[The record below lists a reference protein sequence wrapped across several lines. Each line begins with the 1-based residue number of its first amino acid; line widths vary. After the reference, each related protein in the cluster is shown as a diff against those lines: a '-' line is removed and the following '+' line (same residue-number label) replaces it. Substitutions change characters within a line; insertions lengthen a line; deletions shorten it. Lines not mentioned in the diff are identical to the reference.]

1 LYLFIEHLRTTKRFR
16 YHWPMRYLCFLI
28 LLTSPFLLLADTFEI
43 IDAEENEILVE
54 VMPAEGDL
62 LMIWLV
68 DHEEQRPVFEKM
80 IGAINKAGIEIWRV
94 DLLSAYFLPRS
105 SEAVRT
111 LPGDGVASLI
121 EAAHD
126 RSRKPILL
134 AAYDRMPLPLLRGV
148 RLWQQ
153 TASESR
159 LAGAM
164 LFYPNLFGPAPLAGE
179 APEIDPI
186 LHATNIP
193 LVIFQPELGSQRL
206 RLEQVLTPL
215 WQADSDTYTYLVP
228 QVRDWFFMGEG
239 SHSPAEAAATRLIPK
254 QIRQFTHLL
263 QQHPKPI
270 DAKPLPTHPSEQSTV
285 QTLVNIKHPR
295 QAPTFM
301 LSEIGGE
308 TYSSDDLKGK
318 VVLLNF
324 WATWCP
330 PCVEELPSLNRLQER
345 YRNKDLEIVSV
356 DFRETPEEMT
366 SFLKQTPVDFPVL
379 LDIDGRTSLAWGVF
393 SFPSSFIIDRK
404 GRIRYTANRAI
415 DWDSDE
421 VWQVA
426 DKLLDEP

>member
-1 LYLFIEHLRTTKRFR
+1 
-16 YHWPMRYLCFLI
+16 MRYLCFLI
-28 LLTSPFLLLADTFEI
+28 LLTSPCLLLADTFEI
-43 IDAEENEILVE
+43 TDSEENEILVE

-68 DHEEQRPVFEKM
+68 DHEEQRPVFEEM
-80 IGAINKAGIEIWRV
+80 LQAINQSGIEIWRV

-121 EAAHD
+121 GAAHD

-148 RLWQQ
+148 RIWQQ
-153 TASESR
+153 TASESQ
-159 LAGAM
+159 LSGAM

-186 LHATNIP
+186 LQATNIP
-193 LVIFQPELGSQRL
+193 LVVFQPALGSQRL
-206 RLEQVLTPL
+206 RLDQVLNPL
-215 WQADSDTYTYLVP
+215 WQGGSSAYTYFVP
-228 QVRDWFFMGEG
+228 EVRDWFFMGEG
-239 SHSPAEAAATRLIPK
+239 DHSPAESKATALIPQ
-254 QIRQFTHLL
+254 QIIQFARLL
-263 QQHPKPI
+263 EQHPKPAE
-270 DAKPLPTHPSEQSTV
+270 AKPLPETAFKQSAV
-285 QTLVNIKHPR
+285 QTLVAVRQPK
-295 QAPTFM
+295 QAPTFE
-301 LSEIGGE
+301 LNEIDGEVHTSE
-308 TYSSDDLKGK
+308 SLKGK

-330 PCVEELPSLNRLQER
+330 PCVEELPSLNRLQQR
-345 YRNKDLEIVSV
+345 YMNKDLEIVSV
-356 DFRETPEEMT
+356 DFRETPEEMRN
-366 SFLKQTPVDFPVL
+366 FLQQTPVDFPVL
-379 LDIDGRTSLAWGVF
+379 LDLDGRTSLAWGVF

-415 DWDSDE
+415 DWDSEE

-426 DKLLDEP
+426 DRLLNEP

>member
-1 LYLFIEHLRTTKRFR
+1 
-16 YHWPMRYLCFLI
+16 MRYLCFLI
-28 LLTSPFLLLADTFEI
+28 LLATPCLLLADSFEI
-43 IDAEENEILVE
+43 TDAQENEILVE
-54 VMPAEGDL
+54 VMPAAGDL

-68 DHEEQRPVFEKM
+68 DHEEQRPVFEEM
-80 IGAINKAGIEIWRV
+80 LQAINRGGIEIWRV

-105 SEAVRT
+105 SESIRT

-153 TASESR
+153 TASASR
-159 LAGAM
+159 LTGAM

-179 APEIDPI
+179 TPEIDPI
-186 LHATNIP
+186 LQATNIP

-215 WQADSDTYTYLVP
+215 WQAESATYTYLVP
-228 QVRDWFFMGEG
+228 RVRDWFFMGEG
-239 SHSPAEAAATRLIPK
+239 SHSPADTAATALIPI
-254 QIRQFTHLL
+254 QIKQFTRLL
-263 QQHPKPI
+263 AQHPKPI
-270 DAKPLPTHPSEQSTV
+270 DAKPLSRQPPEQSTL
-285 QTLVNIKHPR
+285 QTLVKIKPPR
-295 QAPTFM
+295 QAPAFK
-301 LSEIGGE
+301 LNEIDGE
-308 TYSSDDLKGK
+308 NYSSEALNGD

-330 PCVEELPSLNRLQER
+330 PCVEELPSLNRLQQR
-345 YRNKDLEIVSV
+345 YENTDLKVISV
-356 DFRETPEEMT
+356 DFRETPEEMR
-366 SFLKQTPVDFPVL
+366 SFLQQTPVDFPVL
-379 LDIDGRTSLAWGVF
+379 LDLDGRTSLAWGVF
-393 SFPSSFIIDRK
+393 SFPSSFIIDRR

-415 DWDSDE
+415 DWDSEE

-426 DKLLDEP
+426 DKLLNEP